1 MVGGRGQVEPLGDF
15 KVTNSQITDFFWKN
29 PTKFKVT
36 IFLGGKKKKL
46 SRIRKQ
52 VPTCANTLAR
62 NPNSFQIRLRLLSPT
77 HLVHKTAKKKP

>member
-36 IFLGGKKKKL
+36 IFLGGKK
-46 SRIRKQ
+46 
-52 VPTCANTLAR
+52 N
-62 NPNSFQIRLRLLSPT
+62 
-77 HLVHKTAKKKP
+77 KTVQN